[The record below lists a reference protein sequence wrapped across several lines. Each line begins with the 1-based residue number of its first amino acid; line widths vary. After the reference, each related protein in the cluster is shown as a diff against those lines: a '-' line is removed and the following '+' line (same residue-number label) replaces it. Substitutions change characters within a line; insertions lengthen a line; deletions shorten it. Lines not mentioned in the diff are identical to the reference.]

1 MNSSNMDKMVQPY
14 SDFDK
19 TYNYGSKGVNSSEA
33 KTIKHGGLDNAIT
46 LRKNRAY
53 LNQRSTQDK

>member
-1 MNSSNMDKMVQPY
+1 MVLPY